1 MADDADPEP
10 AVTDTQMW
18 VLVNAVAVP
27 ASEMRPRVVDDVQ
40 VSCYYQ
46 KVPRVKSGLPVYGCL
61 IGWVVCAGIR
71 LRENL
76 G

>member
-1 MADDADPEP
+1 MSLSKLMGQFNVQLGGVQSGRGAFF
-10 AVTDTQMW
+10 
-18 VLVNAVAVP
+18 
-27 ASEMRPRVVDDVQ
+27 EMQPTVVDDVQ

-46 KVPRVKSGLPVYGCL
+46 KVPRVKSGLPVYGGL
-61 IGWVVCAGIR
+61 IGWAVCTGIR

>member
-1 MADDADPEP
+1 M
-10 AVTDTQMW
+10 Q
-18 VLVNAVAVP
+18 
-27 ASEMRPRVVDDVQ
+27 RGVVDDVQ

-46 KVPRVKSGLPVYGCL
+46 KVPRVKSGLPVHGGL
-61 IGWVVCAGIR
+61 IDWVMYTSIR